1 MECNK
6 PEDIVEVK
14 ADANAQCDS
23 VRGIREEE
31 AGILKD
37 ATVFQVPEKL
47 IHPSCFSSSYWLL

>member
-1 MECNK
+1 M
-6 PEDIVEVK
+6 PML
-14 ADANAQCDS
+14 NATLFGAS
-23 VRGIREEE
+23 GEEE